1 MPLECSIH
9 SSLRAHRFTGAAA
22 AAISCLC
29 ALTMGTL
36 GAEGVSGRDAE
47 GVSSAG
53 NLAGATPRFAVTG
66 FKLKG
71 SRAFSS
77 EEVLQA
83 MKSATGPSV
92 TLTELRAAL
101 VQLQELYRARGLGNV
116 VLTIPQQSLIDGV
129 VEVEVAEARGTD
141 AAPAVP
147 ALLYA
152 ISRFEIRGHSRVSE
166 PEILS
171 LLLDATGPAISLEAV
186 QAALSKVRDLY
197 LSRGFTRAQV
207 TLPRQVLSDG
217 VIRLDIVEGHTL
229 QDEAL
234 ALAARSQPVPE
245 PPAPPVKTFAVA
257 RYDVPGNTLLSD
269 QIVDKILAQGVGT
282 NVSVA
287 QIQKTLGDLQLAYRE
302 RGFATV
308 GVSLPQQQITNATVK
323 VLVTEGRLTAV
334 QLVGNR
340 YFSSNNVLR
349 ALPSLST
356 NAVFNNRVFQQE
368 LDQANQNRDRQ
379 IYPSIGPGPEPGTS
393 ALSLRV
399 KDRLPLHGRVDVN
412 NHSTPGTPN
421 WRVNASVNYGNL
433 WQREHQMGLSYG
445 FTPERY
451 KSPGVIPDYLVNRP
465 LIANYGAYYRLPFGE
480 ARSVQDQIDSSS
492 GRFGYDEA
500 TRQFRLPPAG
510 QRPDLTVYTSASY
523 SDTGTKFGP
532 RTLVTTNNNPLL
544 TIQSQDAGQNFTIN
558 EGIGTRLN
566 IPFAV
571 GETRRLGLSG
581 GLDLKRYVLD
591 SLNTNNFFITT
602 IITNISG
609 SQTNTTLKPSP
620 QPARNN
626 EIVYLPLSLGL
637 DYSQQDR
644 SGFLSANLAVNWNVV
659 GDGREFAALSYT
671 PSAKAT
677 YYRTTLSLNRDQRVF
692 GDWSLLARASG
703 QITDQPLLSNE
714 QFAAGGINSVRGYFE
729 GDAYGDLGWF
739 GSVELRTPF
748 FKVPVPAGAS
758 SVPGWLRGS
767 VFLDFSRRYFVEDNA
782 GGSLGNSLMGAG
794 LGVSGNINNRL
805 DMKLT
810 LGWPLRESANT
821 RLYDLH
827 AYFSVGGQ
835 F

>member
-1 MPLECSIH
+1 MPLECSYH
-9 SSLRAHRFTGAAA
+9 SDARLRRIAGATAAA
-22 AAISCLC
+22 FSCLC
-29 ALTMGTL
+29 ALTLGTAR
-36 GAEGVSGRDAE
+36 GADVAQGVSRGASGGISSN
-47 GVSSAG
+47 GV
-53 NLAGATPRFAVTG
+53 TPRFAVTG
-66 FKLKG
+66 FEVQG
-71 SRAFSS
+71 SRALSP
-77 EEVLQA
+77 EDILQV
-83 MKSATGPSV
+83 MKSATGSEV
-92 TLTELRAAL
+92 TLTELQAAL
-101 VQLQELYRARGLGNV
+101 ARLQETYRARGLANV
-116 VLTIPQQSLIDGV
+116 VVTIPQQSLTDGIV
-129 VEVEVAEARGTD
+129 RVQVTETQD
-141 AAPAVP
+141 ADHTPGGRAPV
-147 ALLYA
+147 YA
-152 ISRFEIRGHSRVSE
+152 ISRFEIHGNSQLSA

-171 LLLDATGPAISLEAV
+171 LLAPATGPAISVDALQTALEG
-186 QAALSKVRDLY
+186 VRDLY
-197 LSRGFTRAQV
+197 RSRGFSRAEV
-207 TLPRQVLSDG
+207 KLPGQVLSDG
-217 VIRLDIVEGHTL
+217 VVRLEIVEGRTL
-229 QDEAL
+229 QAEAQ
-234 ALAARSQPVPE
+234 ALAARSEPTPE
-245 PPAPPVKTFAVA
+245 PAAPPVRTFAVT
-257 RYDVPGNTLLSD
+257 RYDVIGNTLLAP
-269 QIVDKILAQGVGT
+269 QAVDKILAQGVGT
-282 NVSVA
+282 NVSIA
-287 QIQKTLGDLQLAYRE
+287 QIQKALGDLQLAYRE

-308 GVSLPQQQITNATVK
+308 AVSLPQQQITNATVK
-323 VLVTEGRLTAV
+323 VLVTEGKLAAV
-334 QLVGNR
+334 QISGNR

-356 NAVFNNRVFQQE
+356 NAVFNNRIFQQE

-393 ALSLRV
+393 ALTLRV

-421 WRVNASVNYGNL
+421 WRVNTSVNYGNL
-433 WQREHQMGLSYG
+433 WQRDHQVGLSYG

-480 ARSVQDQIDSSS
+480 PRSVQDQIANSS

-510 QRPDLTVYTSASY
+510 QRPDLTFFASASY

-571 GETRRLGLSG
+571 GEGRRLGLSG

-602 IITNISG
+602 VITNIAG

-671 PSAKAT
+671 PASKAT
-677 YYRTTLSLNRDQRVF
+677 YYKTALSVNRDQRVF
-692 GDWSLLARASG
+692 KDWSLLARASG

-714 QFAAGGINSVRGYFE
+714 QFAMGGVNSVRGYFE

-739 GSVELRTPF
+739 GSLELRTPF
-748 FKVPVPAGAS
+748 LKVPVPAGAA
-758 SVPGWLRGS
+758 SVPAWLRGS
-767 VFLDFSRRYFVEDNA
+767 VFLDVSRRYFAENNA
-782 GGSLGNSLMGAG
+782 GGSAGNSLMGAG
-794 LGVSGNINNRL
+794 LGLSGNINNRL

-810 LGWPLRESANT
+810 LGWPLRESPNT

-827 AYFSVGGQ
+827 AYFSLGGQ